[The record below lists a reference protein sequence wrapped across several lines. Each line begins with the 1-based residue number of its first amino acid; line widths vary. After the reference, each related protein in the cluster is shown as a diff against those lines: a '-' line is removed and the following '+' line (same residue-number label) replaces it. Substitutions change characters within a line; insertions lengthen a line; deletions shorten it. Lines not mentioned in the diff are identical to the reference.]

1 MTVTLPVH
9 PFYGMTLAVVR
20 HERDQRGRRYV
31 TAEHPM
37 AGHLR
42 LPYEWTDRSA
52 PRPVPTVNGQ
62 PVRIGVKGFLALARA
77 VAVALRK
84 KLDSPAL
91 PPAPSSQAE
100 QTHRPLDLRA
110 SGVVSAVGDDP
121 ARPARGMGVPYAKDA
136 ASPRFSH
143 RRGAQ

>member
-31 TAEHPM
+31 TAEHPV

-52 PRPVPTVNGQ
+52 PRPAPTVNGQ
-62 PVRIGVKGFLALARA
+62 PVRIGVEGLLALAR
-77 VAVALRK
+77 VVDVALRK
-84 KLDSPAL
+84 KLDAAEP
-91 PPAPSSQAE
+91 PPAPSFQAE
-100 QTHRPLDLRA
+100 QTHRPFDICA

-121 ARPARGMGVPYAKDA
+121 ARPARGMGVPCAKDA
-136 ASPRFSH
+136 AAPRVSH